1 MRKYLAVAG
10 VGLLLLAGCTSG
22 SDDTSSAKSDTSTTS
37 PAATG
42 PAPGVTADTIKVGI
56 TYVDLEAIKDLTD
69 IDHGSYEDAYRAV
82 IDDINAK
89 GGINGRKIEPVFAA
103 VNPIGTDPA
112 EAACVKLTQ
121 DEKVFAAIGF
131 FSSDAPLC
139 YVETHDTAV
148 IGGNMTAARLD
159 RAKAPWF
166 TTESGQDLQSD
177 VIRTFAEKGMLDGK
191 LAVFANQLDADLLKD
206 GVLPLLAEQ
215 GIKPVASAVLDAPP
229 DDVAAQN
236 QQTGVIAERFKSQG
250 ADKVLV
256 IGDGGVTWAGG
267 LEHGTYRPQLL
278 FTGSNSISSFY
289 KDPAR
294 DVSLLKDA
302 VVGDLYGPAQAI
314 YDEPAMQQ
322 CIGVQKKAGVKFIRP
337 DDQKPGDPG
346 QYVSSFSACRNL
358 ALFKAIAEKAGKD
371 LNYGTFEAA
380 GEGLGSIHIPGDPRA
395 FHYGGGSSRD
405 GDPKVTIFHWNADN
419 RDFTAE

>member
-22 SDDTSSAKSDTSTTS
+22 SDDSSSAKSGGSTTA
-37 PAATG
+37 PAPSG

-89 GGINGRKIEPVFAA
+89 GGVNGRKIEPVFAP

-131 FSSDAPLC
+131 FSADAPLC
-139 YVETHDTAV
+139 YVETHATAV
-148 IGGNMTAARLD
+148 IGGSMTKARLD

-166 TTESGQDLQSD
+166 TVEPGEDLQTD
-177 VIRTFAEKGMLDGK
+177 VMKAFAKDGTLDGK
-191 LAVFANQLDADLLKD
+191 LAVFANQLDADLMKD
-206 GVLPLLAEQ
+206 GILPLLKKE
-215 GIKPVASAVLDAPP
+215 GITPVASAVLDAPP

-236 QQTGVIAERFKSQG
+236 QQTNVIAERFKSEG
-250 ADKVLV
+250 AEKVLIV
-256 IGDGGVTWAGG
+256 GDAGITWASG
-267 LEHGTYRPQLL
+267 LEHGTYRPELI
-278 FTGSNSISSFY
+278 FTTSNSISSFY
-289 KDPAR
+289 KDAAR
-294 DVSLLKDA
+294 DVSLLDGA
-302 VVGDLYGPAQAI
+302 VLGSLYGPAQAN
-314 YDEPAMQQ
+314 YDEPAMQRCLKLQ
-322 CIGVQKKAGVKFIRP
+322 EKAGLKFIRP

-346 QYVSSFSACRNL
+346 QYVSSFSACWNM
-358 ALFKAIAEKAGKD
+358 ALFTAIAEKAGKD
-371 LNYGTFEAA
+371 LNYGTFGQA
-380 GEGLGSIHIPGDPRA
+380 GDTLGAIHIPGYPDD
-395 FHYGGGSSRD
+395 FHYGPGSSRD
-405 GDPKVTIFHWNADN
+405 GDPTVVTFTWDAAK
-419 RDFTAE
+419 RDFARS